1 MEPGQFRDRPSHS
14 GVALRL
20 ALVAPPYLPVPPP
33 AYGGIERVVA
43 MLAEGL
49 VARGHE
55 VTVFAGPGSRTRARL
70 VVPLEAAPLLGD
82 PASAADDQ
90 YHTAA
95 AFLAAGQFDLV
106 HDHTSLGPVLGAM
119 LYPRVPV
126 VHTLHG
132 PWTGPAKRLFRLLD
146 GRVHL
151 VAISDA
157 QRRANLAV
165 HYSGM
170 IYNGVDLAAH
180 PFRAKKE
187 RFLVYVGRVSP
198 EKRPEL
204 AIDIARLAGLP
215 LTMVVKR
222 SEPAE
227 RAYWDAVVA
236 PRLGS
241 DVEVLDQPPHDVKVD
256 VVGRAQAMVFPI
268 DWPEPFGLV
277 MTESMACGTP
287 VIARPMG
294 AAPEVIEDG
303 VTGFLRSTIEGM
315 AEAATEA
322 RGLSP
327 HACRASA
334 ERRFSADVM
343 VDAYERLFRAITGTG
358 TGAAEE
364 RVPFAA
370 GLADDR
376 SGVVDQGHLGPV
388 YELPAAG

>member
-1 MEPGQFRDRPSHS
+1 VEHAPFQGRR
-14 GVALRL
+14 LRAGASL
-20 ALVAPPYLPVPPP
+20 RIALVAPPFLPVPPP

-43 MLAEGL
+43 MLADGL

-55 VTVFAGPGSRTRARL
+55 VTLFAGPGSRTRARL
-70 VVPLEAAPLLGD
+70 VVPLDAAPLLGD
-82 PASAADDQ
+82 PASSADEQ
-90 YHTAA
+90 YHAAA
-95 AFLAAGQFDLV
+95 AFVAAEQFDLV
-106 HDHTSLGPVLGAM
+106 HDHTSLGPLLGAM

-132 PWTGPAKRLFRLLD
+132 PWTAPSKRLLGLLD
-146 GRVHL
+146 GRVHF

-165 HYSGM
+165 RYSGM

-215 LTMVVKR
+215 LTMIVKR

-227 RAYWDAVVA
+227 QAYWDHVVL
-236 PRLGS
+236 PRLGA

-256 VVGRAQAMVFPI
+256 VIGRAQAMIFPI

-287 VIARPMG
+287 VVARPLG
-294 AAPEVIEDG
+294 AAPEVVEEG
-303 VTGFLRSTIEGM
+303 VTGFLRSTIAGM
-315 AEAATEA
+315 AEAVGEA
-322 RGLSP
+322 RRLSP
-327 HACRASA
+327 YACRARA
-334 ERRFSADVM
+334 ERLFSADVM
-343 VDAYERLFRAITGTG
+343 VDSYERLYRTIAGIRAD
-358 TGAAEE
+358 E
-364 RVPFAA
+364 RAPSTD
-370 GLADDR
+370 GLADGEPGAVAHGR
-376 SGVVDQGHLGPV
+376 LGPV
-388 YELPAAG
+388 LGLPAAG

>member
-1 MEPGQFRDRPSHS
+1 MDQGQFPDGRLPRGAS
-14 GVALRL
+14 LRI
-20 ALVAPPYLPVPPP
+20 ALVAPPFLPVPPP
-33 AYGGIERVVA
+33 GYGGIERVVA

-82 PASAADDQ
+82 PASAADDL

-95 AFLAAGQFDLV
+95 AFVTAGQFDLV

-119 LYPRVPV
+119 LHPRVPV

-132 PWTGPAKRLFRLLD
+132 PWTTPSRRLFRLLD

-165 HYSGM
+165 RYSGV

-215 LTMVVKR
+215 LTMIVKR

-227 RAYWDAVVA
+227 QAYWDDVVA

-256 VVGRAQAMVFPI
+256 VIGRAQAMVFPI

-287 VIARPMG
+287 VIARPLG
-294 AAPEVIEDG
+294 AAPEVVEDG

-315 AEAATEA
+315 AEAVTEA
-322 RGLSP
+322 RQLSP
-327 HACRASA
+327 YACRARA
-334 ERRFSADVM
+334 ERRFSAEVM
-343 VDAYERLFRAITGTG
+343 VSSYERLYRSISASGAVERASLTTGHPHDQP
-358 TGAAEE
+358 E
-364 RVPFAA
+364 
-370 GLADDR
+370 
-376 SGVVDQGHLGPV
+376 GVVDRHLGSV
-388 YELPAAG
+388 LGLPATG